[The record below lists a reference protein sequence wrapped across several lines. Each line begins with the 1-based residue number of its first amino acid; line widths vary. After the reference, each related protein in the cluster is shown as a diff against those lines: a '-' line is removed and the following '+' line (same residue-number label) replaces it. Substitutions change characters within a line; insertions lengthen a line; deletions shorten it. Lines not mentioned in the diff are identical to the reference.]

1 VIHFFE
7 KINIR
12 GKRNMIKEREEKR
25 GNGKSQLHWVA
36 KKKIP

>member
-1 VIHFFE
+1 
-7 KINIR
+7 
-12 GKRNMIKEREEKR
+12 MIKEREEKR